1 MDLINKTVADIKSL
15 KIQGASKVREKAI
28 VALVKTTLKSKAKT
42 PAIFRK
48 EFLRNSKKLFNA
60 RPTEPALRTALRI
73 FKKSISKNNLT
84 VYEMKKLI
92 QKTDKNYVLDRK
104 RAMKKMTLFGSRLI
118 KKDSTILTIC
128 HSHSVIDVLIKSK
141 KKIKK
146 VYCLETRPLYQGR
159 QTAKDLAAA
168 GINVTLIVD
177 NAASTIMKQCDY
189 FFSGADAFLADGDL
203 VNKIGTNQIS
213 SLCEKYG
220 VLHYSITSTHKFEP
234 SSFFGRDEPIE
245 QMSVIEL
252 GKKIAGVT
260 TLHPAFDKTDSKTLE
275 GIICEKGIFPPQVL
289 ASKLFDKLK
298 LDEHEEDFLK
308 L

>member
-245 QMSVIEL
+245 QRSVLEL
-252 GKKIAGVT
+252 GKKITGVT
-260 TLHPAFDKTDSKTLE
+260 TLNPAFDKTDSKTLE